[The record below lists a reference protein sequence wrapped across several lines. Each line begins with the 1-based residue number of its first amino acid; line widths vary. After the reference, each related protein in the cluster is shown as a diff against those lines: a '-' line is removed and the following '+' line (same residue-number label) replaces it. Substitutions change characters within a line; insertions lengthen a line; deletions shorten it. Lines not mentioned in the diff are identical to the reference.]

1 MMQNGE
7 LQTMH
12 ERILDKLFNNRG
24 VLPQDRSVFLNPD
37 YTKGLHDPFL
47 MKDMQRAV
55 DRIVT
60 AIKGGEKIL
69 IYSDYDADGIPGAVI
84 LHDFF
89 KEIGYSN
96 FINYIP
102 HRYNEGYG
110 VHLEAIETFAKE
122 GVHLIITVDC
132 GISDH
137 LSVKRAASHDID
149 VIITDHHLPDRKLP
163 EAHAILNSKR
173 LDDPYPFKHL
183 SGSGVV
189 FKLVQALAMSGS
201 FNLKNGREKWLLDM
215 VGIATVSDMVPL
227 VGENRVLTH
236 YGLKVLR
243 KSPRPGLLKLLKKI
257 RVDQKNITEDDIGFM
272 ISPRINAASRMGE
285 PLDAFRMLA
294 SRDEVEGGML
304 ATKLDKMNDER
315 KGMVAAMVK
324 DIKKRTDKM
333 ERKEVIVMGNPN
345 WKPGLLGLAANTLV
359 EKYNRSVFLWGREDS
374 SDIRGSCRSDGSV
387 NVLELMQ
394 NVQPGV
400 FLACGGHEFAGG
412 FSVSHDKI
420 HFLEKELLDAYS
432 VTRKIE
438 SKEKVDLVDEVLSL
452 EDLTWEFFNLIDKL
466 APFGMGNPKP
476 VFCFNQIEISEVKL
490 FGKSNDHLEL
500 SFTDRKGK
508 KIKAIG
514 FFVNASSFNVSL
526 NKGDKVNLIATL
538 ERSMFRGFAELRLR
552 IVDVQK

>member
-1 MMQNGE
+1 
-7 LQTMH
+7 MH
-12 ERILDKLFNNRG
+12 ERILDNLLSNRG
-24 VLPQDRSVFLNPD
+24 ILPKDRYDFLNPD
-37 YTKGLHDPFL
+37 YEKGLHDPYL
-47 MKDMQRAV
+47 MKDMRKAV

-60 AIKGGEKIL
+60 AIKNGQKIL

-89 KEIGYSN
+89 KEIEYLN
-96 FINYIP
+96 FTNYIP
-102 HRYNEGYG
+102 HRYMEGYG

-132 GISDH
+132 GISDF

-149 VIITDHHLPDRKLP
+149 VIITDHHLPDQKLP
-163 EAHAILNSKR
+163 EAYAILNSKQT
-173 LDDPYPFKHL
+173 DDLYPFKHL
-183 SGSGVV
+183 SGSGVA
-189 FKLVQALAMSGS
+189 FKLVQALVLSGC
-201 FNLKNGREKWLLDM
+201 FDFKDGREKWLLDM

-227 VGENRVLTH
+227 VGENRVLAH

-257 RVDQKNITEDDIGFM
+257 SIDQKNINEDDIGFM

-285 PLDAFRMLA
+285 PLDAFKMLS
-294 SRDEVEGGML
+294 SRDETEGGIF
-304 ATKLDKMNDER
+304 ACKLDKMNDER
-315 KGMVAAMVK
+315 KGVVAAMVK
-324 DIKKRTDKM
+324 DIKKRMDRM

-345 WKPGLLGLAANTLV
+345 WRPGLLGLAANSLV

-394 NVQPGV
+394 NVPPGV
-400 FLACGGHEFAGG
+400 FLACGGHELAGG

-420 HFLEKELLDAYS
+420 HFLERELLQAYA

-438 SKEKVDLVDEVLSL
+438 IEQKVHVVDEILNL
-452 EDLTWEFFNLIDKL
+452 DDLTWEFFNFIDRL

-476 VFCFNQIEISEVKL
+476 VFLFKQIEIGDVKQ
-490 FGKSNDHLEL
+490 FGKLKDHLEL
-500 SFTDRKGK
+500 SFTNSKGR

-514 FFVNASSFNVSL
+514 FFINANSFNVSL
-526 NKGDKVNLIATL
+526 NKGDRVNLTATL
-538 ERSMFRGFAELRLR
+538 ERSMFRGYAELRLR